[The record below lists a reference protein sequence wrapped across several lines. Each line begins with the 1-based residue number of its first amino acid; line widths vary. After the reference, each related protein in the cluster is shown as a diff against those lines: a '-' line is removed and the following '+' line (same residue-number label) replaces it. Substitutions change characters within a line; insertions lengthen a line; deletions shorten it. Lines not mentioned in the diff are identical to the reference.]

1 MTLSWL
7 RFRYR
12 PVLVVML
19 LPSLLLIGIFSYY
32 PALRSLIGGFYTWN
46 GFSPPVY
53 SGISQFRQ
61 YVQSADV
68 RHRGEEHRHPDRRQ
82 HR

>member
-12 PVLVVML
+12 PVLVAML

-53 SGISQFRQ
+53 SGISP
-61 YVQSADV
+61 VPAV
-68 RHRGEEHRHPDRRQ
+68 RPVGRRSVP
-82 HR
+82 RRRTSPS